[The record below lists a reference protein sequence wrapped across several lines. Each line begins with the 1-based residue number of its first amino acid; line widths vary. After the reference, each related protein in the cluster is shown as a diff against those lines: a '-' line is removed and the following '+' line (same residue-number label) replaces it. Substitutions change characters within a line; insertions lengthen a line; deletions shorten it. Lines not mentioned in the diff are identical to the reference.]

1 MAIQSFRDLEVW
13 QQGMRLVESVYAVT
27 RSFPT
32 AELYGLSSQMRR
44 CAVSI
49 PSNIAEGRGR
59 KGTREFMNFLG
70 IAYGSLCELQTQLEL
85 SQRLQ
90 FIKTDDHSKTQS
102 QADEVGRMINGLI
115 NSLNRRN
122 ASR

>member
-13 QQGMRLVESVYAVT
+13 QCAMRLVESVYAIT
-27 RSFPT
+27 TKFPPS
-32 AELYGLSSQMRR
+32 ELYGLTSQMRR

-59 KGTREFMNFLG
+59 KGTREFINFLG

-85 SQRLQ
+85 AHRLN
-90 FIKTDDHSKTQS
+90 FIEKDSHSRIQTQS
-102 QADEVGRMINGLI
+102 DEVGRMLNGLT

-122 ASR
+122 SNP

>member
-1 MAIQSFRDLEVW
+1 VAIQSFRDLEVW
-13 QQGMRLVESVYAVT
+13 QCAMRLVESVYAIT
-27 RSFPT
+27 SKFPSS
-32 AELYGLSSQMRR
+32 ELYGLTSQMWR

-59 KGTREFMNFLG
+59 KGTREFVNFLS

-85 SQRLQ
+85 AQRLRFVEKEVHERIQ
-90 FIKTDDHSKTQS
+90 TQT
-102 QADEVGRMINGLI
+102 DEVGRMLNGLT

-122 ASR
+122 SNP